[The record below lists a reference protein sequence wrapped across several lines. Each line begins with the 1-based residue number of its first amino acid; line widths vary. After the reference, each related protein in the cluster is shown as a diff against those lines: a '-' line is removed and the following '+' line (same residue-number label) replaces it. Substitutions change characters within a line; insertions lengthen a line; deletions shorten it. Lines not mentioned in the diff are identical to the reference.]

1 MQSYYFFYQAM
12 KGAFFIIF
20 SERLLKAAAGPE
32 NILAASNLFLCNVQ

>member
-20 SERLLKAAAGPE
+20 SARLLKAAAGPE
-32 NILAASNLFLCNVQ
+32 DILAASNLFLCNVQ